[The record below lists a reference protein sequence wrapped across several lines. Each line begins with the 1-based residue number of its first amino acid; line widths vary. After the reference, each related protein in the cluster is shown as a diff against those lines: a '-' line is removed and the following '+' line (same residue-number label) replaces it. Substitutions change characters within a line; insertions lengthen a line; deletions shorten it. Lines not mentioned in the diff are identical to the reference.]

1 MTTDDNQGFPDASIW
16 RPTLR
21 KGAKG
26 DYVTELQTMLTRC
39 GYSVGAS
46 GIDGDFGTATK
57 AAVRKFQQDNRLV
70 DDGVVGPLTWDA
82 LEKAAETQQEP
93 VKPDTYSVII
103 RNLDRTQAQAI
114 AAQYVGMAEIVEGSE
129 R

>member
-1 MTTDDNQGFPDASIW
+1 
-16 RPTLR
+16 
-21 KGAKG
+21 
-26 DYVTELQTMLTRC
+26 MLTRC